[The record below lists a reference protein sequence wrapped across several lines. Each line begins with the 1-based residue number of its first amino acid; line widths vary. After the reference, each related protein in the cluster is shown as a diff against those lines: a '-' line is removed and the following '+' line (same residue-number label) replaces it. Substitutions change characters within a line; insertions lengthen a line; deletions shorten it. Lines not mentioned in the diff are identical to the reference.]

1 MADITYST
9 SEDGTEVIF
18 KADTPEGEKYLGTQ
32 EMTVATSEAAEFK
45 KRAEKAELI
54 VIAFP
59 SFQPVPPD

>member
-9 SEDGTEVIF
+9 SGDGTEVIF
-18 KADTPEGEKYLGTQ
+18 KADTPEGEEYLGAQ

-59 SFQPVPPD
+59 